1 MHNGAKYT
9 ASALDELLSGLKN
22 KGYEFVPISELIYR
36 DNYTIDHTGKQI
48 PIKKEL
54 SLHKITD

>member
-48 PIKKEL
+48 PKK
-54 SLHKITD
+54 